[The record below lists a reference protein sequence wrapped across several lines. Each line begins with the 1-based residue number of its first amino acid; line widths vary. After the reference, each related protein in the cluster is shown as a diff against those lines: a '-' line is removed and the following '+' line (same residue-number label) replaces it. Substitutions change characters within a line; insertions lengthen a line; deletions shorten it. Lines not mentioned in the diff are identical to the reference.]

1 MNVQKQTSASGGW
14 KERVVP
20 STCKR
25 EKCWYG
31 IKNGSTSIR
40 IDNEIE
46 TFALYAKF
54 DHEIIVSLDG
64 PVAPRSGWSAF
75 TLELRIGRSTV
86 RPFIGFT
93 NTHAGTNPTS
103 SWFGSM
109 FRFELL
115 FFPRRPRIVEARDDR
130 REREIS
136 LTTRHQPSSNDSKM
150 LR

>member
-1 MNVQKQTSASGGW
+1 MNVQKQTSASGRW
-14 KERVVP
+14 KELAVP
-20 STCKR
+20 GTCNW
-25 EKCWYG
+25 EKCQHG
-31 IKNGSTSIR
+31 VKDGSTSIQ

-54 DHEIIVSLDG
+54 DHETIVSLDG
-64 PVAPRSGWSAF
+64 SEAPRPGWSAF

-86 RPFIGFT
+86 RPFIGLT

-103 SWFGSM
+103 SWFASM
-109 FRFELL
+109 FRFALL
-115 FFPRRPRIVEARDDR
+115 FFPRRPRIVEAREDR

-136 LTTRHQPSSNDSKM
+136 LTTRHQPSSNDSNM